1 MYGVAL
7 MEKLKPCPFCGG
19 KGKVK
24 AAKKDNVGF
33 TIWCECEKCHAIIS
47 GYCPYMKDEDFVLE
61 NIDACR
67 NDAIKAW
74 NRRAN
79 NGKTD

>member
-47 GYCPYMKDEDFVLE
+47 GMLTPGLMCGHYNLIV
-61 NIDACR
+61 
-67 NDAIKAW
+67 
-74 NRRAN
+74 
-79 NGKTD
+79 